1 MRLFELLWELQLEQD
16 FRRRMALKNASDEDL
31 IALIDSQMA
40 DWIER
45 DPKIVLTAASKRGWT
60 LIPPEGAKL
69 SSEAALAG

>member
-1 MRLFELLWELQLEQD
+1 
-16 FRRRMALKNASDEDL
+16 MALKNASDEDL

-40 DWIER
+40 DWIKR
-45 DPKIVLTAASKRGWT
+45 DPEMVLLAASKLGWS